1 MRKLFVAI
9 SIFVLSATAGMAQS
23 EWEKPED
30 AQFSP
35 ATTKLN
41 RKAIKA
47 AEKAEREAEK
57 AKLAKE
63 EAKYLAGAVSEK
75 NGKVE
80 WSRDYPVASASAEEL
95 YTKMLSALQK
105 FTKQEGQLPQSAVTL
120 LNKKEHIVVASVWE
134 WLVFKDTFLS
144 LDKAK
149 FNYIL
154 VARCSGGNVN
164 LSMQKL
170 RYVYDEMTGKGEETI
185 LAEEAINDKNALNK
199 KKTKLVPGWAKF
211 RKKTVDRK
219 DEVFSAFAAELK

>member
-1 MRKLFVAI
+1 MRKLFVTI
-9 SIFVLSATAGMAQS
+9 SIFILSATAGMAQS
-23 EWEKPED
+23 EWERPED
-30 AQFSP
+30 TQAQSV
-35 ATTKLN
+35 ATAPN
-41 RKAIKA
+41 RKAIKE
-47 AEKAEREAEK
+47 AEKAQRQAEK

-63 EAKYLAGAVSEK
+63 EAKYLSGAVSEK
-75 NGKVE
+75 DGKVE
-80 WSRDYPVASASAEEL
+80 WNRDYPVISASAEEL
-95 YTKMLSALQK
+95 YIKILSVLQK

-120 LNKKEHIVVASVWE
+120 LNKKEHVVVASVWE

-144 LDKAK
+144 LDKAR

-154 VARCSGGNVN
+154 VARCTDGNVN

-219 DEVFSAFAAELK
+219 NEVFDILATELK

>member
-1 MRKLFVAI
+1 MRKLFVTI
-9 SIFVLSATAGMAQS
+9 TIFALSATAGMAQS
-23 EWEKPED
+23 EWERPED
-30 AQFSP
+30 GQPSTE
-35 ATTKLN
+35 TTTLS

-75 NGKVE
+75 DGKVE
-80 WSRDYPVASASAEEL
+80 WSRDIPAPSASAEEL
-95 YTKMLSALQK
+95 YIKMLSVLQR
-105 FTKQEGQLPQSAVTL
+105 FTKQEGQLPQSGVTL
-120 LNKKEHIVVASVWE
+120 LNKKEHVVVASVWE
-134 WLVFKDTFLS
+134 WLVFKNTFLS

-149 FNYIL
+149 FNYVL
-154 VARCSGGNVN
+154 VARCTDGNVN

-185 LAEEAINDKNALNK
+185 LAEEAINDKNALYK
-199 KKTKLVPGWAKF
+199 KNTKLVPGWAKF

-219 DEVFSAFAAELK
+219 NEVFSALAAELK